1 MLSIKNTYV
10 IDIALHEFLLPNLVL
25 LGNKKFSLA
34 QRELYTAD
42 PNRCI
47 MMTWYWDILWEIN
60 ICPLL
65 FLSRS

>member
-10 IDIALHEFLLPNLVL
+10 IDIALQEFLLPNLVL

-47 MMTWYWDILWEIN
+47 MMTWY
-60 ICPLL
+60 
-65 FLSRS
+65 